1 MPTIITHALVGAAIA
16 AAGPPRPVSGRLCAA
31 AAVCAAL
38 PDLDV
43 VTFAMNVPYGN
54 LMGHRGLSHSLVAAA
69 ALATVVSLGAG
80 LKARRHTAPGA
91 GVSWGRAWTVLFL
104 ATASHGL
111 LDMCTDGGRGVAI
124 LSPWDTTRYF
134 FPWRPIAVSPIGG
147 QFFSPRG
154 LTVLFSEI
162 RWVWSPTATA
172 LAVAWLIRSRWA
184 RE

>member
-16 AAGPPRPVSGRLCAA
+16 AAGQPRPVSGRLCAA

-43 VTFAMNVPYGN
+43 ITFAMNVSYGD
-54 LMGHRGLSHSLVAAA
+54 LMGHRGLSHSFVAAA
-69 ALATVVSLGAG
+69 ALATVMTAG
-80 LKARRHTAPGA
+80 TRGA
-91 GVSWGRAWTVLFL
+91 GVSWGRAWTLLFL

-124 LSPWDTTRYF
+124 LSPWDTTRYYL
-134 FPWRPIAVSPIGG
+134 PWRPIAVSPIGAR
-147 QFFSPRG
+147 FFSPRG
-154 LTVLFSEI
+154 LPVLASEI

-172 LAVAWLIRSRWA
+172 LAVAWLIRGRWA

>member
-1 MPTIITHALVGAAIA
+1 VPTIITHSLVGAAIA
-16 AAGPPRPVSGRLCAA
+16 AAGQPRPISGRLCAS

-38 PDLDV
+38 PDVDV
-43 VTFAMNVPYGN
+43 VAFAMNVSYGN

-69 ALATVVSLGAG
+69 ALATVATVGT
-80 LKARRHTAPGA
+80 RGA
-91 GVSWGRAWTVLFL
+91 GVSRGRAWTVLFL

-162 RWVWSPTATA
+162 RWVWGPAATA
-172 LAVAWLIRSRWA
+172 LAVAWLIRGRWA

>member
-1 MPTIITHALVGAAIA
+1 VPTIITHGLVGAAIA
-16 AAGPPRPVSGRLCAA
+16 AAGQPRPISGRLCAA

-38 PDLDV
+38 PDVDV
-43 VTFAMNVPYGN
+43 VTFAMNVSYGN
-54 LMGHRGLSHSLVAAA
+54 LTGHRGLSHSLVAAA
-69 ALATVVSLGAG
+69 ALATVVTVGT
-80 LKARRHTAPGA
+80 RGA
-91 GVSWGRAWTVLFL
+91 GVSWGRAWTLLFL
-104 ATASHGL
+104 ATASHGV

-147 QFFSPRG
+147 RFFSPRG
-154 LTVLFSEI
+154 LAVLASEM

-172 LAVAWLIRSRWA
+172 LAVAWLIRGRWA

>member
-1 MPTIITHALVGAAIA
+1 VPTIITHALVGAAIA
-16 AAGPPRPVSGRLCAA
+16 AAGQPRPISGRLCAS

-43 VTFAMNVPYGN
+43 VAFAMNVSYGN
-54 LMGHRGLSHSLVAAA
+54 LMSHRGLSHSVVAAA
-69 ALATVVSLGAG
+69 ALATVVTIGT
-80 LKARRHTAPGA
+80 RGA
-91 GVSWGRAWTVLFL
+91 GVPWGRAWTLLFL

-134 FPWRPIAVSPIGG
+134 FPWRPIAVSPIGVR
-147 QFFSPRG
+147 FFSHRG
-154 LTVLFSEI
+154 LTVLASEI
-162 RWVWSPTATA
+162 RWVWSPAATA
-172 LAVAWLIRSRWA
+172 LAVAWLIRGRWA

>member
-1 MPTIITHALVGAAIA
+1 VPTIITHGLVGAAIA
-16 AAGPPRPVSGRLCAA
+16 AAGQPRPISGRVCAA

-38 PDLDV
+38 PDVDV
-43 VTFAMNVPYGN
+43 VTFAMNVSYGN
-54 LMGHRGLSHSLVAAA
+54 LTGHRGLSHSLVAAA
-69 ALATVVSLGAG
+69 ALATVVTVGT
-80 LKARRHTAPGA
+80 RGA
-91 GVSWGRAWTVLFL
+91 GVSWGRAWTLLFL
-104 ATASHGL
+104 ATASHGV

-147 QFFSPRG
+147 RFFSPRG
-154 LTVLFSEI
+154 LAVLASEM

-172 LAVAWLIRSRWA
+172 LAVAWLIRGRWA

>member
-16 AAGPPRPVSGRLCAA
+16 AAGQPRPISGRLCAS

-43 VTFAMNVPYGN
+43 VAFAMNVSYGN
-54 LMGHRGLSHSLVAAA
+54 LMGHRGLSHSVVAAA
-69 ALATVVSLGAG
+69 ALATVVTIGT
-80 LKARRHTAPGA
+80 RGA
-91 GVSWGRAWTVLFL
+91 GVSWGRAWTLLFL

-111 LDMCTDGGRGVAI
+111 LDMCTDGGRGVAM

-134 FPWRPIAVSPIGG
+134 FPWRPIAVSPIGVR
-147 QFFSPRG
+147 FFSHRG
-154 LTVLFSEI
+154 LTVLASEI
-162 RWVWSPTATA
+162 RWVWSPAATA
-172 LAVAWLIRSRWA
+172 LAVAWLIRGRWA

>member
-1 MPTIITHALVGAAIA
+1 MPTILTHALVGAAIA
-16 AAGPPRPVSGRLCAA
+16 AAGQPRPISGRLCAA

-69 ALATVVSLGAG
+69 ALATVVTVGTRGAG
-80 LKARRHTAPGA
+80 L
-91 GVSWGRAWTVLFL
+91 SWGRTWTLLFL

-124 LSPWDTTRYF
+124 LSPWDTTRHF
-134 FPWRPIAVSPIGG
+134 FPWRPIAVSPIGAR
-147 QFFSPRG
+147 FFSPRG
-154 LTVLFSEI
+154 LAVLASEI

-172 LAVAWLIRSRWA
+172 LAVAWLMRCRWA